1 MIYLV
6 VNNRLLRPLS
16 FSNMELDLQKVYVV
30 VMWGIFIQGSFAEV
44 KWQCCTHKLKC
55 SPEPIKHAEITRGL
69 TSETKKGMTK
79 TPEWKVWSAIW
90 QQYIWP
96 HRNRFHASCSCLPL
110 SPLLIAI
117 PVKQTISC
125 SVIHPAQYGQLLGL
139 FFSQTTGNADSEK
152 VGCNLKTHPKRS
164 ATFFPQT
171 VKKVH
176 KVGAIL

>member
-16 FSNMELDLQKVYVV
+16 FSNMELDLQKVYG
-30 VMWGIFIQGSFAEV
+30 VMWGIFIQKSFVQV

-69 TSETKKGMTK
+69 TSERKKGMTK

-90 QQYIWP
+90 QQYTWP
-96 HRNRFHASCSCLPL
+96 HRNHFHASCSCLPL
-110 SPLLIAI
+110 SPLSIAI
-117 PVKQTISC
+117 PVNQTISC
-125 SVIHPAQYGQLLGL
+125 SVIHPAQYGQLLG
-139 FFSQTTGNADSEK
+139 FFFLRNLGMQQWKGRMQPKSSSLK
-152 VGCNLKTHPKRS
+152 KCN
-164 ATFFPQT
+164 FFPQPI
-171 VKKVH
+171 KKVH